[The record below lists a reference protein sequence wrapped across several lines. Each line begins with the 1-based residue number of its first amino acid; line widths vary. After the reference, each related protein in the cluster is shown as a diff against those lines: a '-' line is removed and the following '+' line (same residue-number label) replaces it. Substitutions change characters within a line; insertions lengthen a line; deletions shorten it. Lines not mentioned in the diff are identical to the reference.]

1 MPDDQ
6 KRKRIG
12 YVDHAVD
19 IGGGENSLIELISRL
34 DQSRFIPVLL
44 HTAGAKWLD
53 RPELS
58 DIEKVAAFQ
67 PMSLLE
73 KKRDEVA
80 ARRWPLIWNAL
91 TTIQPAWL
99 LHRALRRA
107 KIDLVHTNSLK
118 AHFIG
123 GLAARLAHRPL
134 VWHVRDLLGEDE
146 GLSLLRRAIRMF
158 TPRVIAISEAVAGQ
172 FAGLSAKVTVIP
184 NGIPLDKF
192 TPGPAPPQ
200 LRAELGLAEAD
211 KVIAVMGRLTPW
223 KGHMNLL
230 EAVSDITSSWPTVKL
245 VVVGEVAFWEPEYEQ
260 QLKRRATELG
270 LAEQVIWA
278 GFRTDVPDIL
288 RLCDVFVLPSV
299 NEPFGRAIIEA
310 MAVGRPVVA
319 TASGGVPEIVVDGET
334 GLLVP
339 PEDPHALAQA
349 IDAMLSDPHKSKEM
363 GRQGLVRAR
372 EKFGADR
379 VARQVQELYE
389 AMLGA

>member
-1 MPDDQ
+1 MSGSGQ
-6 KRKRIG
+6 RKRIA
-12 YVDHAVD
+12 YIDHAVD
-19 IGGGENSLIELISRL
+19 IGGAENSLVELISRL
-34 DQSRFIPVLL
+34 DQSRFTAVLL
-44 HTAGAKWLD
+44 HTVGAKWLD

-58 DIEKVAAFQ
+58 DIEKIAVFQ
-67 PMSLLE
+67 PISLLE
-73 KKRDEVA
+73 KRRNEVA

-91 TTIQPAWL
+91 TTMRPAWL
-99 LHRALRRA
+99 LNRALRRA

-146 GLSLLRRAIRMF
+146 GLGLLRRAARMLQ
-158 TPRVIAISEAVAGQ
+158 PHVIAISQAVARQ
-172 FAGLSAKVTVIP
+172 FTGLPVEVAVIP

-192 TPGPAPPQ
+192 TPGPAPPK
-200 LRAELGLAEAD
+200 LHAELGLAPYD
-211 KVIAVMGRLTPW
+211 QVVAVVGRLTPW

-230 EAVSDITSSWPTVKL
+230 EAVSMLTESCPSLKV

-260 QLKRRATELG
+260 QLKQRASQLG
-270 LAEQVIWA
+270 LDERVVWA
-278 GFRTDVPDIL
+278 GFRSDVADIL

-310 MAVGRPVVA
+310 MAVGRAVVA

-339 PEDPHALAQA
+339 AEDPHALAQA
-349 IDAMLSDPHKSKEM
+349 MAALLADPQKAQQM
-363 GRQGLVRAR
+363 GEKGRAR
-372 EKFGADR
+372 ACKHFSADR
-379 VARQVQELYE
+379 VAKQVQEVY
-389 AMLGA
+389 AHRLGT